1 MPHGRIGLRW
11 GNMKLITTVSKKK
24 NFLVTKKKLI
34 TTIYLKIILSK
45 FKSIYIRTKSPRY
58 VGMHLFSPLSL
69 K

>member
-11 GNMKLITTVSKKK
+11 GNM
-24 NFLVTKKKLI
+24 TKKKLI